1 MKPPKTYMTTEPK
14 NKILLIIIAV
24 LLITNIV
31 LVTFLLI
38 NKPSSKKGM
47 RGDRS
52 TMIAA
57 FLQNEIGF
65 DQQQLKQYDSLNV
78 PNRTKIKAMFDTLKS
93 EKENQFKQ
101 LTIDNFS
108 DTAILK
114 TANNISAK
122 QKEIEIVLYK
132 HYKEIRN
139 ICDPKQLPKFDSLF
153 YKILNKKY
161 TPQKNNNK

>member
-1 MKPPKTYMTTEPK
+1 MTTEPK
-14 NKILLIIIAV
+14 NKILLIIIGV
-24 LLITNIV
+24 LLITNVV

-38 NKPSSKKGM
+38 NKPFLKKGM

-65 DQQQLKQYDSLNV
+65 DQHQLKLYDSLNV
-78 PNRTKIKAMFDTLKS
+78 PNRTKVKAMFDILKS
-93 EKENQFKQ
+93 EKENEFKQ

-108 DTAILK
+108 DTAIFK

-139 ICDPKQLPKFDSLF
+139 ICSPNQLPKFDSLF
-153 YKILNKKY
+153 YKVLNKKY
-161 TPQKNNNK
+161 VSQKK